1 MLTGRRGADHAVL
14 NIAAAVERETDWH
27 RNPPL

>member
-14 NIAAAVERETDWH
+14 NIAAAVERETDWR
-27 RNPPL
+27 RNPSL